1 MDTSKAK
8 KGNKKEVEYVKVDRV
23 DVRSARVVETKNGD
37 IVFFTLLL
45 NGVFINNCRVIS
57 GKNGDFIGWP
67 QYKGSDDKWY
77 NVVYV
82 PISDEDTKNILDLV
96 QAAID
101 V

>member
-8 KGNKKEVEYVKVDRV
+8 KGNKKEVEYVQIDRV

-96 QAAID
+96 QDAID
-101 V
+101 A

>member
-1 MDTSKAK
+1 MDTSTAK

-101 V
+101 A